1 MTSIGPSATPSLV
14 DQKKIK
20 AILDETRNKLA
31 KAGLR
36 TLISSSALPGSD
48 VTTALLIAPSEY
60 GLQSILVAL
69 EDGKGNAYCDTNAF
83 AAKVKFAVSELVH
96 ATAQQNSQ
104 GDATLVS
111 EPSVKPKNHGVKWSE
126 ESDHELMVL
135 WSFNNIDGTLV
146 RIGEKLERS
155 EVAIAARLVQ
165 TGLVENREE
174 ARDISRRRAALGKN
188 A

>member
-1 MTSIGPSATPSLV
+1 
-14 DQKKIK
+14 
-20 AILDETRNKLA
+20 
-31 KAGLR
+31 
-36 TLISSSALPGSD
+36 
-48 VTTALLIAPSEY
+48 
-60 GLQSILVAL
+60 
-69 EDGKGNAYCDTNAF
+69 
-83 AAKVKFAVSELVH
+83 VKFAVSELVH

>member
-1 MTSIGPSATPSLV
+1 M
-14 DQKKIK
+14 
-20 AILDETRNKLA
+20 
-31 KAGLR
+31 
-36 TLISSSALPGSD
+36 
-48 VTTALLIAPSEY
+48 
-60 GLQSILVAL
+60 LQHLFA
-69 EDGKGNAYCDTNAF
+69 EDR
-83 AAKVKFAVSELVH
+83 
-96 ATAQQNSQ
+96 
-104 GDATLVS
+104 
-111 EPSVKPKNHGVKWSE
+111 
-126 ESDHELMVL
+126 LMVL